1 MSSGDISD
9 TDSTELSDESSV
21 KPEEV
26 EVPSLSIQ
34 DLLLNDS
41 RITPTGN
48 GNVDA
53 TANTTQP
60 TSGQKWWAA
69 VLLAFVAAI
78 IYSPA
83 AYAITSAATTSLGGL
98 PLAYGP
104 GANLA
109 GIVVHTII
117 LIIIFRLILW

>member
-1 MSSGDISD
+1 MSSDNSSNEDIIA
-9 TDSTELSDESSV
+9 SS
-21 KPEEV
+21 EEA
-26 EVPSLSIQ
+26 EVPELTMQ

-48 GNVDA
+48 GNAD
-53 TANTTQP
+53 TASNTTQP

-83 AYAITSAATTSLGGL
+83 AYAITSTVTTSLGGI

-109 GIVVHTII
+109 GLVVHTLI

>member
-1 MSSGDISD
+1 MADASSSDGDSPVVP
-9 TDSTELSDESSV
+9 TDVPVDEA
-21 KPEEV
+21 
-26 EVPSLSIQ
+26 EVPSLSMQ

-53 TANTTQP
+53 AANTTQP

-83 AYAITSAATTSLGGL
+83 AYAITSLVTTSLGGI

-109 GIVVHTII
+109 GLVVHTLI